1 MLNYWTIKPVET
13 MDVSKKFSSIGKIDS
28 VVSIYSICTV
38 QYTYS
43 TYLPLSRCPS
53 IIQPITDPM
62 LSRAAASARALVAFA
77 PLVVMAIAIGTG
89 VRYLGIC
96 AVSSRR

>member
-43 TYLPLSRCPS
+43 TYLPISRRPS
-53 IIQPITDPM
+53 IQPITDPM
-62 LSRAAASARALVAFA
+62 LSHAAASARALVAFA